1 MLKPLNSK
9 KKLYKLLLTLFPAF
23 ALIVFCASA
32 FADYKI
38 ILKNG
43 SEFIVDDYKD
53 VDGRIKF
60 SIMDGEI
67 EIDKSNIEDIKKVK
81 AVKSIEEPA
90 PAPGGPPAETMKKDS
105 SEEPVTAEKGTVTQ
119 TKRQEIVNRL
129 KEIAKKK
136 EEMRAEGEKLTNE
149 RKKLE
154 EDIKKEGRVTS
165 IREKRELERRTL
177 ELEEKIKKFNEELN
191 SIEQEQERLLRE
203 AGIQQK

>member
-1 MLKPLNSK
+1 MK
-9 KKLYKLLLTLFPAF
+9 KAICFILF
-23 ALIVFCASA
+23 IIVVFCASA

-60 SIMDGEI
+60 SIMGGEI

-81 AVKSIEEPA
+81 AVKSIEETA
-90 PAPGGPPAETMKKDS
+90 PAETMKGDS
-105 SEEPVTAEKGTVTQ
+105 SGKPVTAEKGTVTQ
-119 TKRQEIVNRL
+119 AEGQEIVNRL

-136 EEMRAEGEKLTNE
+136 EDMRAEGEKLSEE

-165 IREKRELERRTL
+165 IRGKRELERRTL

-191 SIEQEQERLLRE
+191 SIEQEQERLLKE
-203 AGIQQK
+203 AGVQQKQQ